1 MNLFWSRRK
10 QKNSNYTCSHDE
22 IGRFP
27 NNVKSTTISETSER
41 SLLDNLPFCIQVL
54 FVNLVS
60 PSHLDPKTLPV
71 PCSVLLF
78 PSRRRSSPPR
88 HPLSNPSRPR
98 LCPSLYLSH
107 PPVPLRSP
115 RERRRASDRLNR
127 SPSRPRAPPP
137 RAGDCGGMF
146 NIALQRRRRAH
157 AVLGVNNTALSSLS
171 PGDLGYAPPPWSPT
185 TTTAPTSHL
194 LHPTSPAHTCD
205 RRNIIGITAR
215 ADTVTRR

>member
-1 MNLFWSRRK
+1 MLLFLSRR
-10 QKNSNYTCSHDE
+10 C
-22 IGRFP
+22 
-27 NNVKSTTISETSER
+27 
-41 SLLDNLPFCIQVL
+41 
-54 FVNLVS
+54 
-60 PSHLDPKTLPV
+60 
-71 PCSVLLF
+71 
-78 PSRRRSSPPR
+78 SSPPQ

-107 PPVPLRSP
+107 PPVSLRSP

-157 AVLGVNNTALSSLS
+157 AVLGVNDTALSSLS
-171 PGDLGYAPPPWSPT
+171 RGIWATPPPHGPPPPPPPRPPSLT
-185 TTTAPTSHL
+185 T
-194 LHPTSPAHTCD
+194 PTSPTHTCD
-205 RRNIIGITAR
+205 RRNIVGITAR